1 MAVREETKNARYL
14 NTNLD
19 VLKNVKLG
27 GGKTAGLS
35 VGYKHERVDP
45 LYKSVGASARADQL
59 QNQYDLRADVAGVAV
74 QVTYSDAN
82 DNLDELASVLKS
94 NTERAGLNVG
104 VPLPNIF
111 RGKAGVTW
119 LPALQYRMQRTH
131 QFGEEIPVNGGFSA
145 GHVPDQVSTNHTAS
159 AGWRWRKVNFSYQ
172 LNFSKQD
179 NRQEGREDADLNNA
193 KSGFSLGLNPT
204 RTLSVTLD
212 LGFEEPENI
221 QRDEI
226 DNTRRFG
233 ARINWK
239 PIQRSTLGIQFSD
252 TFKDD
257 QAATKEQSD
266 NRLDV
271 NWSGAVPRTDR
282 FNGQYYVRYSRNV
295 AERMD
300 VARNTDDRREN
311 WTVNTGFSFSFGGR

>member
-1 MAVREETKNARYL
+1 M
-14 NTNLD
+14 
-19 VLKNVKLG
+19 
-27 GGKTAGLS
+27 
-35 VGYKHERVDP
+35 
-45 LYKSVGASARADQL
+45 
-59 QNQYDLRADVAGVAV
+59 
-74 QVTYSDAN
+74 
-82 DNLDELASVLKS
+82 
-94 NTERAGLNVG
+94 
-104 VPLPNIF
+104 PLPNIF

-212 LGFEEPENI
+212 LGFEEAENI

-233 ARINWK
+233 AMINWK